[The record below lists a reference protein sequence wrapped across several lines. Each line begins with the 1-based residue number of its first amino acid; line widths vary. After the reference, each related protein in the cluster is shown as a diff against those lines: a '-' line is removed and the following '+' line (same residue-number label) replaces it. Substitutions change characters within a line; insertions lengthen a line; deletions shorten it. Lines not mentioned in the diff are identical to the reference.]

1 MKDQSTRQP
10 KEKPQKSNQKKQP
23 QNQLNKY
30 VRYSSL
36 AFQMLAIILI
46 GVFGGMKLDRLISWD
61 FPVFT
66 VVLSII
72 TVFGSIFYAVKD
84 LLKPPK

>member
-1 MKDQSTRQP
+1 M
-10 KEKPQKSNQKKQP
+10 KEKLQKSNQKKP
-23 QNQLNKY
+23 QSQLNKY

-46 GVFGGMKLDRLISWD
+46 GVFGGMKLDQIIRWD

-66 VVLSII
+66 VVLSILG
-72 TVFGSIFYAVKD
+72 VFGSMFFAVRD
-84 LLKPPK
+84 LLKPPR